1 MVEIDDITT
10 TVHTNTYHGF
20 FIRETMN
27 DRSGF
32 ASKHIILTTSRNA
45 SFYIYLVLGLQG
57 TYLRYLWYFNQY
69 GRIADDVVRGI
80 LRGCVRASSFHSFSL
95 ESSLG
100 MIYQSA
106 WRRLSYPHSSMLW
119 HLVAYMSYNTMWSV
133 AQCYFYNV

>member
-1 MVEIDDITT
+1 MVEIDIAT

-57 TYLRYLWYFNQY
+57 TYLRYLWYFSQY
-69 GRIADDVVRGI
+69 GRIADDVRGI

-100 MIYQSA
+100 K
-106 WRRLSYPHSSMLW
+106 
-119 HLVAYMSYNTMWSV
+119 
-133 AQCYFYNV
+133 FYA